1 MRSGS
6 LRWPPKKKI
15 FFPEEAKKVL
25 RRPAGKLIT
34 GDPDEV
40 ARRVKS
46 IIEFDEPKLVVAVG
60 DYTSKKL
67 RDVDVRVNLYIV
79 DGKVERKAT
88 ELFKPEGLRVVRV
101 VNEAGTLNPEAV
113 KTLHKLLRGKELR
126 ETVLM
131 VEGEEDLLTLAAILS
146 APDQT
151 IIVYGQP
158 GKGSVVVKVD
168 DRVRDLALNILKLAK
183 YVD

>member
-6 LRWPPKKKI
+6 LRWPPKKRI
-15 FFPEEAKKVL
+15 FFPDEARRIL
-25 RRPAGKLIT
+25 RKPAGKLIT
-34 GDPDEV
+34 GEPDDV

-46 IIEFDEPKLVVAVG
+46 IIEFDEPRLVVAVG
-60 DYTSKKL
+60 DYTSRKL
-67 RDVDVRVNLYIV
+67 RDVGARVNLYIV
-79 DGKVERKAT
+79 DGRVERKAA
-88 ELFKPEGLRVVRV
+88 ELFKPEGLRVLRV

-113 KTLHKLLRGKELR
+113 KTLHKLLRGRELR
-126 ETVLM
+126 DTVLM

-146 APDQT
+146 APNKT

-158 GKGSVVVKVD
+158 GKGCVVVRVD
-168 DRVRDLALNILKLAK
+168 DRIRDLALNILRLAR

>member
-1 MRSGS
+1 MRSES

-15 FFPEEAKKVL
+15 FFTEEARRILK
-25 RRPAGKLIT
+25 RPAGKLIT
-34 GDPDEV
+34 GDPDDV
-40 ARRVKS
+40 ARRVNS

-67 RDVDVRVNLYIV
+67 REVGAKVNLYII
-79 DGKVERKAT
+79 DGRVERRAA
-88 ELFKPEGLRVVRV
+88 ELFKPENLEVVKV
-101 VNEAGTLNPEAV
+101 VNEAGTLNPDAV
-113 KTLHKLLRGKELR
+113 KTLHKLLRRKELKN
-126 ETVLM
+126 TVLI
-131 VEGEEDLLTLAAILS
+131 VDGEEDLLTLAAILS

-168 DRVRDLALNILKLAK
+168 DRVRDLALNILKLAR

>member
-6 LRWPPKKKI
+6 LRWPPKKRI
-15 FFPEEAKKVL
+15 FFPDEARRIL
-25 RRPAGKLIT
+25 RKPAGKLIT
-34 GDPDEV
+34 GEPDDV

-46 IIEFDEPKLVVAVG
+46 IIEFDEPRLVVAVG
-60 DYTSKKL
+60 DYTSRKL
-67 RDVDVRVNLYIV
+67 RDVGARVNLYIV
-79 DGKVERKAT
+79 DGRVERKAA
-88 ELFKPEGLRVVRV
+88 ELFKPEGLRVLRV

-113 KTLHKLLRGKELR
+113 KTLHKLLRRGELR
-126 ETVLM
+126 DTVLM

-146 APDQT
+146 APNKT

-158 GKGSVVVKVD
+158 GKGCVVVRVD
-168 DRVRDLALNILKLAK
+168 DRIRDLALNILRLAR

>member
-6 LRWPPKKKI
+6 LKWPPERKI
-15 FFPEEAKKVL
+15 FFPEEARRILK
-25 RRPAGKLIT
+25 RPAGKLIT
-34 GDPDEV
+34 GDPDDV

-46 IIEFDEPKLVVAVG
+46 IIEFDEPTLVVAVG

-67 RDVDVRVNLYIV
+67 RDVGARVNLYII
-79 DGKVERKAT
+79 DGRVERKAT
-88 ELFKPEGLRVVRV
+88 ELFKPEDLKVVRV
-101 VNEAGTLNPEAV
+101 VNEAGTLNPDAV
-113 KTLHKLLRGKELR
+113 KTLHKLLRRKELKD
-126 ETVLM
+126 TILLVD
-131 VEGEEDLLTLAAILS
+131 GEEDLLTLAAILS

-158 GKGSVVVKVD
+158 GKGSVVVRVD

>member
-1 MRSGS
+1 MRSES

-15 FFPEEAKKVL
+15 FFPEEARRILK
-25 RRPAGKLIT
+25 RPAGKLIT
-34 GDPDEV
+34 GDPDDV
-40 ARRVKS
+40 ARRVNS

-67 RDVDVRVNLYIV
+67 REVGAKVNLYII
-79 DGKVERKAT
+79 DGRVERRAA
-88 ELFKPEGLRVVRV
+88 ELFKPENLEVVRV
-101 VNEAGTLNPEAV
+101 VNEAGTLNPDAV
-113 KTLHKLLRGKELR
+113 KTLHKLLRRKELKN
-126 ETVLM
+126 TVLI
-131 VEGEEDLLTLAAILS
+131 VDGEEDLLTLAAILS

-168 DRVRDLALNILKLAK
+168 DRVRDLALNILKLAR

>member
-1 MRSGS
+1 M
-6 LRWPPKKKI
+6 
-15 FFPEEAKKVL
+15 
-25 RRPAGKLIT
+25 
-34 GDPDEV
+34 
-40 ARRVKS
+40 
-46 IIEFDEPKLVVAVG
+46 
-60 DYTSKKL
+60 
-67 RDVDVRVNLYIV
+67 NLYIV
-79 DGKVERKAT
+79 DGRVERKAT

-126 ETVLM
+126 DTVLM

-168 DRVRDLALNILKLAK
+168 DRVRDLALNILKFAR

>member
-6 LRWPPKKKI
+6 LRWPPKKRI
-15 FFPEEAKKVL
+15 FFPDEAKRIL

-34 GDPDEV
+34 GEPDDV

-46 IIEFDEPKLVVAVG
+46 IIEFDEPRLVVAVG
-60 DYTSKKL
+60 DYTSRKL
-67 RDVDVRVNLYIV
+67 RDVGARVNLYIV
-79 DGKVERKAT
+79 DGRVERKTT
-88 ELFKPEGLRVVRV
+88 ELFKPEGLRVLRV
-101 VNEAGTLNPEAV
+101 VNEAGTLNPDAV
-113 KTLHKLLRGKELR
+113 KTLHKLLRGRELKD
-126 ETVLM
+126 TVLM

-146 APDQT
+146 APNKT

-158 GKGSVVVKVD
+158 GKGCVVVRVD
-168 DRVRDLALNILKLAK
+168 DRIRDLALNILKLAR

>member
-6 LRWPPKKKI
+6 LRWPPEKKI

-113 KTLHKLLRGKELR
+113 KTLHKLLRGEELR
-126 ETVLM
+126 DMVLM

-158 GKGSVVVKVD
+158 GKGCVVVKVD
-168 DRVRDLALNILKLAK
+168 DRVRDLALNILKLAR